1 MVRDSV
7 EHEKQARKEDPVK
20 IVDLQVTP
28 IAFADPPLRSSY
40 GLHAPYAL
48 RTVVELVGE
57 DGLVGV
63 SEAHGGEQTLVDFAR
78 ARETVVGRDV
88 NDLARMW
95 LAIAGAFGLA
105 EAPDAPGV
113 DRSHTYLLPGEGR
126 LDVPLR
132 IYAAVEVA
140 ALDLIGK
147 MTGTPVC
154 ELLGGRVR
162 DEVPFSAYLFYK
174 HRGGGGVGDDAR
186 RDDWGEALTPE
197 ALVSQATAMIEEYG
211 FGSVKLKG
219 GVFDPDLEIATMR
232 ALREALGPGVPL
244 RIDPN
249 AAWSVETSL
258 RVGAEL
264 AGALEYL
271 EDPTPGLAGMA
282 AVRHGLR
289 AAGNDL
295 PLASNIAVTSFA
307 DVPETVRTDAA
318 QVILGDHH
326 YWGGPRAITQL
337 GRLCETFGLGLSMH
351 SNSHLGVSLLAMTH
365 VAAATP
371 GLTFACDTHY
381 PWQHAEDEILQGG
394 RVPIVNGTVR
404 VPDQPGLGVELDRD
418 AVARGRERYEG
429 CGYRRRDDAA
439 EMCQHVDPT
448 WKRVVPAW

>member
-1 MVRDSV
+1 VARDS
-7 EHEKQARKEDPVK
+7 ARQENQTWKEDPVK
-20 IVDLQVTP
+20 ITDLQVTP

-48 RTVVELVGE
+48 RTIVELLGE

-63 SEAHGGEQTLVDFAR
+63 SEAHGGEQTLADFAR
-78 ARETVVGRDV
+78 VREALVGRDV
-88 NDLARMW
+88 YDLARTW
-95 LAIAGAFGLA
+95 LAIAGTFGLTETA
-105 EAPDAPGV
+105 DAPGA
-113 DRSHTYLLPGEGR
+113 DRSHTYLLPGESR

-132 IYAAVEVA
+132 VYAAVEVA

-147 MTGTPVC
+147 ITGKPVC
-154 ELLGGRVR
+154 DLLGGRIR

-174 HRGGGGVGDDAR
+174 HPGGGGVGDDAR
-186 RDDWGEALTPE
+186 RDVWGGALTPE
-197 ALVSQATAMIEEYG
+197 DLVAQATAMIAEYG

-219 GVFDPDLEIATMR
+219 GVFAPDIEIATMR
-232 ALREALGPGVPL
+232 ALRQALDSEIPL

-282 AVRHGLR
+282 AVRRGLL
-289 AAGNDL
+289 ASGNEL

-307 DVPETVRTDAA
+307 DVPEAVRTNAV

-326 YWGGPRAITQL
+326 YWGGPRAIIQL

-351 SNSHLGVSLLAMTH
+351 SNSHLGISLLAMTH

-394 RVPIVNGTVR
+394 RVPIVHGAVR
-404 VPDQPGLGVELDRD
+404 VSDDPGLGVELDRD
-418 AVARGRERYEG
+418 ALARGRERYEG
-429 CGYRRRDDAA
+429 CGYRHRDDAA

-448 WKRVVPAW
+448 WKRLVPAW

>member
-1 MVRDSV
+1 MARDPV
-7 EHEKQARKEDPVK
+7 EHEKQTRKEDPVK
-20 IVDLQVTP
+20 IVDLRVTP

-78 ARETVVGRDV
+78 AREAVVGRDV
-88 NDLARMW
+88 YDLARMW
-95 LAIAGAFGLA
+95 LAIAGAFGRRA

-132 IYAAVEVA
+132 VYAAIEVA

-147 MTGTPVC
+147 MVGKPVC
-154 ELLGGRVR
+154 DLLGGRVR

-186 RDDWGEALTPE
+186 RDVWGEALTPE

-219 GVFDPDLEIATMR
+219 GVFDPDLEIETMR

-271 EDPTPGLAGMA
+271 EDPTPGLARYGRCPA
-282 AVRHGLR
+282 RIARR
-289 AAGNDL
+289 RERFAAGEQYRRHQ
-295 PLASNIAVTSFA
+295 FC
-307 DVPETVRTDAA
+307 R
-318 QVILGDHH
+318 
-326 YWGGPRAITQL
+326 R
-337 GRLCETFGLGLSMH
+337 
-351 SNSHLGVSLLAMTH
+351 
-365 VAAATP
+365 
-371 GLTFACDTHY
+371 
-381 PWQHAEDEILQGG
+381 
-394 RVPIVNGTVR
+394 
-404 VPDQPGLGVELDRD
+404 
-418 AVARGRERYEG
+418 ARGRAHG
-429 CGYRRRDDAA
+429 CRTGDPGGSPLLGRAARDHPTRPVVRDVRSRAEHALQQSPRRLAPGDDPRRRRDAGSYL
-439 EMCQHVDPT
+439 CL
-448 WKRVVPAW
+448 